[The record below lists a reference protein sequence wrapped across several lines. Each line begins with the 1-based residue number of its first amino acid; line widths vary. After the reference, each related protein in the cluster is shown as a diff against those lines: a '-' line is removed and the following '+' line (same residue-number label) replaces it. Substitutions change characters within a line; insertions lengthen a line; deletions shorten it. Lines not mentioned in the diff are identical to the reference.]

1 MNALITIGIIAA
13 ALLAVII
20 IAAIVENFAAIVRF
34 CRCVVEVIGERIC
47 KAQTAYYKRRQRKR
61 SREAERRHA
70 ALLRLEREAQGDE
83 NL

>member
-1 MNALITIGIIAA
+1 MNELIIIGIIAA
-13 ALLAVII
+13 VFAAVII

-34 CRCVVEVIGERIC
+34 CRCVVEVIAVRIF

-70 ALLRLEREAQGDE
+70 ALLRLEREAQYE

>member
-1 MNALITIGIIAA
+1 MNELIIIGIIAA
-13 ALLAVII
+13 VFAAVII

-34 CRCVVEVIGERIC
+34 CRCAVEVIAERIF

-70 ALLRLEREAQGDE
+70 ALLRLEREAWK
-83 NL
+83 